1 MSDKTQAALDRRTG
15 ISYLQRP
22 GGGPLVMALHG
33 IGSSAQSFARF
44 LDRFGGQGHLIAWN
58 APGYLDSTPLKADW
72 PLAMDYAEALERFAD
87 SQQIDQM
94 CLLGHSLGCLMAAA
108 FALRCPGRVTHL
120 VLASPALGYQVPVGG
135 VMPEAMQ
142 NRLSELAKQGPED
155 FARARSAR
163 LLHAPEKNPQL
174 VEAVFQEMAK
184 INPPGYQQ
192 AVRMLASGNLIA
204 DMAQLQVEPGFIIG
218 SGDLVTPPEQT
229 YSAAAAWAGQ
239 HGHQPAIE
247 EIGDAGHAV
256 YLQKPDEFIERFK
269 KLAAIGQPS

>member
-1 MSDKTQAALDRRTG
+1 M
-15 ISYLQRP
+15 
-22 GGGPLVMALHG
+22 VMALHG

-44 LDRFGGQGHLIAWN
+44 LDRFGGQGHLIMER
-58 APGYLDSTPLKADW
+58 PGYLDSTPLKADW

-155 FARARSAR
+155 FARARSALASCAGKKPAAGR
-163 LLHAPEKNPQL
+163 G
-174 VEAVFQEMAK
+174 VFQRK
-184 INPPGYQQ
+184 WPKST
-192 AVRMLASGNLIA
+192 R
-204 DMAQLQVEPGFIIG
+204 
-218 SGDLVTPPEQT
+218 
-229 YSAAAAWAGQ
+229 
-239 HGHQPAIE
+239 PAISRRCGCWPLV
-247 EIGDAGHAV
+247 I
-256 YLQKPDEFIERFK
+256 
-269 KLAAIGQPS
+269 